1 MQLALRLLRPAMW
14 GVWEQVLEMASRAD
28 GAARRW
34 QRRGEGHCLL
44 KAWVRPV
51 EAAVR
56 ALEVNRT
63 QTPIYPLGPQ
73 ITIGLRLDEL
83 EHPGGEARIDSYLTV
98 HVTSPALLTLPGCP
112 H

>member
-1 MQLALRLLRPAMW
+1 MQLALRLLRPATW
-14 GVWEQVLEMASRAD
+14 GVWEQILEMASRAD

-44 KAWVRPV
+44 KAWARPV

-63 QTPIYPLGPQ
+63 QTTICPLGPH

-98 HVTSPALLTLPGCP
+98 HVTSPAPLNLPGCP
-112 H
+112 Y